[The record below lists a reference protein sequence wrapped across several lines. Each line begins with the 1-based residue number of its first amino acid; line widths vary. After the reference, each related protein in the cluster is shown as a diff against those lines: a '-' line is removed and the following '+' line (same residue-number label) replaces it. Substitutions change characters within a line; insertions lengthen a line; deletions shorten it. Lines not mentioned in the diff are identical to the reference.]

1 MLTGE
6 PAPDGPEVAR
16 QGDFLISTDPARL
29 DVELIHDF
37 LSNGSYWA
45 AGRPLDI
52 VQRSLAN
59 SLCFGLYKQR
69 QQIGFAR
76 VVTDRATFAWICDV
90 FILETY
96 RGQGLGRW
104 LMDAVVAH
112 PALRSVKRLLL
123 ATRDAHGLYSRQG
136 FAPLGDP
143 ARFMEVLRTTSPNSP

>member
-6 PAPDGPEVAR
+6 PAPDGHDVAR
-16 QGDFLISTDPARL
+16 QGDFLISTDPACL
-29 DVELIHDF
+29 DVGLIHAF
-37 LSNGSYWA
+37 LSNCSYWA
-45 AGRPLDI
+45 AGRPIDV

-90 FILETY
+90 FILEAY
-96 RGQGLGRW
+96 RGHGLGKW

-112 PALRSVKRLLL
+112 PALRTVKRLLL
-123 ATRDAHGLYSRQG
+123 ATRDAHGLYLRQG
-136 FAPLGDP
+136 FAPLADP
-143 ARFMEVLRTTSPNSP
+143 ARFMEVLRTASPNSP

>member
-1 MLTGE
+1 MLTRV
-6 PAPDGPEVAR
+6 PIPDDHDVAR
-16 QGDFLISTDPARL
+16 QGEFLISTDPARL
-29 DVELIHDF
+29 DAKLIHDF
-37 LSNGSYWA
+37 LSNCSYWA

-136 FAPLGDP
+136 FA
-143 ARFMEVLRTTSPNSP
+143 

>member
-6 PAPDGPEVAR
+6 PAPDGHDVAR

-29 DVELIHDF
+29 DADFIHDF
-37 LSNGSYWA
+37 LSNCSYWA

-76 VVTDRATFAWICDV
+76 AVTDRATFAWICDV

-136 FAPLGDP
+136 FAPLGDS
-143 ARFMEVLRTTSPNSP
+143 ARFMEVLRTTSSNSP